1 MSRYYSM
8 FVRITGPAPER
19 IDAVKS
25 AAEAEWSFEDWVL
38 GGEDVLTAAADG
50 SLCGGETEEE
60 FAQRLA
66 KAVWAAN
73 GAFCE
78 VEVHATYL
86 EDLPCETH
94 CFDQDDYHKLT
105 APPANKPSTQEETC
119 DG

>member
-8 FVRITGPAPER
+8 FVRIAGPAPER

-25 AAEAEWSFEDWVL
+25 AAEAEWPFEDWIL
-38 GGEDVLTAAADG
+38 GGEDVLTAVAED
-50 SLCGGETEEE
+50 SLCSGETDDE

-73 GAFCE
+73 GAFCK

-86 EDLPCETH
+86 ENLPHETYS
-94 CFDQDDYHKLT
+94 FDQEDYQRLT
-105 APPANKPSTQEETC
+105 TP
-119 DG
+119 